1 VKKQD
6 LIEFLRSTIEED
18 AIVSRLFNLF
28 HLEYG
33 YSIESLNCLIQYG
46 VEKGYFS
53 IENINNSEKKYKVV
67 EWRIDNTFQE
77 IIMNNEEK
85 YIPCLFAREACV
97 PEEFIQFVTSGK

>member
-1 VKKQD
+1 MKKQD

-18 AIVSRLFNLF
+18 AIVSILFNFF
-28 HLEYG
+28 HLQHG

-53 IENINNSEKKYKVV
+53 IENVNDSEKKYKEV

-77 IIMNNEEK
+77 IIMNNEAK

-97 PEEFIQFVTSGK
+97 PEEFIRFVTAEK